1 MHGATAFAQLDL
13 KVPPAGLF
21 RPPLTPCGISKREDE
36 SEGLVV
42 LSGLALLEA
51 DARFHAEQ
59 LALYRVRRSGAGT
72 TTERRLEDLAET
84 SRRADARLGEAR
96 AAVAGP
102 GAPASFVRAGKSDK
116 VLDGADR
123 RRLDHVT
130 PLLESGETTECVG
143 DGLFQSGTRQCRGI
157 AVLTDR
163 RLLCI
168 DPGARTCMTF
178 ELSLADTTSVCA
190 GVAEGVG
197 AAKRGVIELVT
208 AGVATTVSRLDPWRL
223 ASEIAMYI
231 EEWEPAPTGAD
242 VELQTGPKHWAG
254 TEAPAH
260 AWGPCAELNLASDD
274 GAPGRVRRT
283 LRVICAGSDGGAI
296 ADAELA
302 VTEVV
307 TNAVLHAGGDGVSIS
322 FWSEGSILDV
332 LVSDGG
338 PGFTPLLARRDIDE
352 ISGRGLS
359 IVDTVAESWG
369 SSICAPSSVWM
380 RLPMPESIAPPSAH
394 DPEPRKPH

>member
-1 MHGATAFAQLDL
+1 MHRGTAFAQLDL
-13 KVPPAGLF
+13 KVSPAGLF
-21 RPPLTPCGISKREDE
+21 RPPLTPRGIGMREDE

-59 LALYRVRRSGAGT
+59 LELYRVRRSGAAT
-72 TTERRLEDLAET
+72 TSERRFEDLTQA

-96 AAVAGP
+96 APVVEAAS
-102 GAPASFVRAGKSDK
+102 PASLTRAAEQGK
-116 VLDGADR
+116 VLDGAGR
-123 RRLDHVT
+123 RRIDHVT
-130 PLLESGETTECVG
+130 PLIEGGETTVCLG
-143 DGLFQSGTRQCRGI
+143 DGLFQSGTRQCRGL

-163 RLLCI
+163 RLLCV

-178 ELSLADTTSVCA
+178 QLSLADTTSVRA
-190 GVAEGVG
+190 SVSEGVG

-208 AGVATTVSRLDPWRL
+208 GGVATTVSRLDPWDL
-223 ASEIAMYI
+223 ASEIATYI
-231 EEWEPAPTGAD
+231 EEWQAPTAVSPG
-242 VELQTGPKHWAG
+242 LPTGPKSWAG

-260 AWGPCAELNLASDD
+260 SWSPCAELNLASDD
-274 GAPGRVRRT
+274 ATPGRVRRT
-283 LRVICAGSDGGAI
+283 LRVVCAGADSAAI

-322 FWSEGSILDV
+322 FWSEGPVLDV
-332 LVSDGG
+332 VVSDGG
-338 PGFTPLLARRDIDE
+338 PGFTPPVPRRGIDQ
-352 ISGRGLS
+352 IGGRGLS
-359 IVDTVAESWG
+359 IVDTVSESWG

-380 RLPMPESIAPPSAH
+380 RFAMPESIAPATG
-394 DPEPRKPH
+394 RT

>member
-1 MHGATAFAQLDL
+1 M
-13 KVPPAGLF
+13 
-21 RPPLTPCGISKREDE
+21 REDE

-42 LSGLALLEA
+42 LPGLALLEA

-59 LALYRVRRSGAGT
+59 LELYRVRRSGEAT
-72 TTERRLEDLAET
+72 TSERRFIDLT
-84 SRRADARLGEAR
+84 QSSRRADARLWEAR
-96 AAVAGP
+96 AP
-102 GAPASFVRAGKSDK
+102 GAEPGPPPSPALDGKRDK
-116 VLDGADR
+116 LLDGAGR
-123 RRLDHVT
+123 RRIDHVT
-130 PLLESGETTECVG
+130 SLLERGETTVCLGE
-143 DGLFQSGTRQCRGI
+143 GLFQSGTRQCRGL

-163 RLLCI
+163 RLLCV

-178 ELSLADTTSVCA
+178 ALSLAETTSVRA
-190 GVAEGVG
+190 SVSDGVG
-197 AAKRGVIELVT
+197 AAKRGVIELLT
-208 AGVATTVSRLDPWRL
+208 AGVATTVSRLDPWDL
-223 ASEIAMYI
+223 ASEIATYI
-231 EEWEPAPTGAD
+231 EEWKPATTGADPQLPTGA
-242 VELQTGPKHWAG
+242 KHWAG

-307 TNAVLHAGGDGVSIS
+307 TNAVLHARGDGVSIS

-338 PGFTPLLARRDIDE
+338 PGFTPLLARRDIGE

-380 RLPMPESIAPPSAH
+380 RLPMPESIEPPCAD

>member
-1 MHGATAFAQLDL
+1 M
-13 KVPPAGLF
+13 
-21 RPPLTPCGISKREDE
+21 REDE

-42 LSGLALLEA
+42 LPGLALLEA

-59 LALYRVRRSGAGT
+59 LELYRVRRSGEAT
-72 TTERRLEDLAET
+72 TSERRFVDLT
-84 SRRADARLGEAR
+84 QSSRRADARLGKAR
-96 AAVAGP
+96 PLVAEP
-102 GAPASFVRAGKSDK
+102 GAPAPPALDGKRDK
-116 VLDGADR
+116 LLDGAGR
-123 RRLDHVT
+123 RRIDHVT
-130 PLLESGETTECVG
+130 SLLESGETTVYLGE
-143 DGLFQSGTRQCRGI
+143 GLFQSGTRQCRGLV
-157 AVLTDR
+157 VLTNR
-163 RLLCI
+163 RLLCV

-178 ELSLADTTSVCA
+178 ELSLADTTSVRA
-190 GVAEGVG
+190 SESDGVG

-208 AGVATTVSRLDPWRL
+208 AGVSTTVSRLDPWRL
-223 ASEIAMYI
+223 ASDIAMYI

-242 VELQTGPKHWAG
+242 LELQAGPKHWAG

-260 AWGPCAELNLASDD
+260 AWRPCAELNLASDD

-322 FWSEGSILDV
+322 FWSEGPILDV

-338 PGFTPLLARRDIDE
+338 PGFTPVLVPPDIDQ
-352 ISGRGLS
+352 IGGRGLS

-380 RLPMPESIAPPSAH
+380 RFAMPNSHAPATG
-394 DPEPRKPH
+394 